1 MVPFKEY
8 RMSMFQVVS
17 LSGIVMGCML
27 LAFYLGVYFGNKIGF
42 ENAMNESRENLAKVP
57 IDLSDTGKDDV
68 DEKTVNQVYEK
79 LKKDSLNEDFDNDL
93 PTLAKIA
100 EDINQNEDNG
110 NNDKGDKINI
120 LGNDEVP
127 DVLGG
132 NKKAIGEYVEDINFA
147 DGDDGQK
154 VKKDI
159 IKGSDEDKEDVA
171 LVVDGVDTESEDIK
185 AEIKD
190 VKKKIDEHLE
200 KEKDVNKDDIK
211 PVLPKIDSPKEQKL
225 IDEKEASIK
234 IVAKDNKI
242 IEVQRPNG
250 NNLKLPVNQDGK
262 AKVEKIETIAIN
274 ENDTKIKL
282 EPTNV
287 IVPNND
293 IKRPEVQ
300 HLNIQEKPSNPNTQ
314 SGILPKLPS
323 GNSVNSVPGN
333 NLPNNNNQADINRPI
348 GYQGAINQGNQG
360 EVNVPTAS
368 STSHIP
374 RGFYVQIAATT
385 NEGEAALLSRKVR
398 ESGFKVVV
406 EQSVVGGSR
415 YYRVLAGPEDTR
427 EHATRMVDQI
437 RREPYINSQ
446 PFVRDVK

>member
-110 NNDKGDKINI
+110 KNDKGDKINI

-127 DVLGG
+127 DVVGG

-147 DGDDGQK
+147 GGDDGQK

-211 PVLPKIDSPKEQKL
+211 PVFPNIIKL
-225 IDEKEASIK
+225 YRIPLNPIAIAILQSTSLAFKSVIVIIIKHETQNRAK
-234 IVAKDNKI
+234 IVLTLI
-242 IEVQRPNG
+242 PN
-250 NNLKLPVNQDGK
+250 L
-262 AKVEKIETIAIN
+262 IN
-274 ENDTKIKL
+274 VK
-282 EPTNV
+282 
-287 IVPNND
+287 
-293 IKRPEVQ
+293 Q
-300 HLNIQEKPSNPNTQ
+300 NISMVR
-314 SGILPKLPS
+314 SSI
-323 GNSVNSVPGN
+323 
-333 NLPNNNNQADINRPI
+333 I
-348 GYQGAINQGNQG
+348 GY
-360 EVNVPTAS
+360 
-368 STSHIP
+368 
-374 RGFYVQIAATT
+374 
-385 NEGEAALLSRKVR
+385 
-398 ESGFKVVV
+398 
-406 EQSVVGGSR
+406 
-415 YYRVLAGPEDTR
+415 
-427 EHATRMVDQI
+427 
-437 RREPYINSQ
+437 
-446 PFVRDVK
+446 